1 MIHRGLEKDIFL
13 ICNRTH
19 GMRVKVSKKAI
30 RALGVAESFRK
41 SSDKAFLA
49 GVVMRSDFI
58 IDGFAINRTTV
69 SGDDATDS
77 VIALY
82 SSLSRK
88 DINLIMIG
96 GAVISMYNIVDI
108 NRVFEETGRPVVAVT
123 YRPSGGIED
132 AIKKRFPGNWER
144 KLEAYRKLGP
154 RREVTLKN
162 GFKVF
167 VRNIGID
174 DYDSKL
180 VLNRFTFFGR
190 IPEPIRVARLLAR
203 SLLPLETGIQ
213 RSAGHL

>member
-1 MIHRGLEKDIFL
+1 
-13 ICNRTH
+13 
-19 GMRVKVSKKAI
+19 MRVKASKKAI

-41 SSDKAFLA
+41 GSVKAFLA

-58 IDGFAINRTTV
+58 IDGFAINRTTI

-82 SSLSRK
+82 SSLGRQ
-88 DINLIMIG
+88 DINLVMIG
-96 GAVISMYNIVDI
+96 GAVISMYNIVDV
-108 NRVFEETGRPVVAVT
+108 NRVFEETGKPVLAVT
-123 YRPSGGIED
+123 YRPSEGIEE
-132 AIKKRFPGNWER
+132 ALKKHFPGNWEG
-144 KLEAYRKLGP
+144 KLEAYRRLGP

-174 DYDSKL
+174 DYDSRL
-180 VLNRFTFFGR
+180 VLNRFTRFGR

-203 SLLPLETGIQ
+203 SLLPMGATL
-213 RSAGHL
+213 

>member
-1 MIHRGLEKDIFL
+1 
-13 ICNRTH
+13 
-19 GMRVKVSKKAI
+19 MRVKASKKAI

-41 SSDKAFLA
+41 GSAKAFLA

-58 IDGFAINRTTV
+58 IDGFAINRTTI

-77 VIALY
+77 IIALY
-82 SSLSRK
+82 SSLGRR

-96 GAVISMYNIVDI
+96 GTVISMYNIIDV
-108 NRVFEETGRPVVAVT
+108 NRVFQETGRPVIAVT
-123 YRPSGGIED
+123 YRPSQGIED
-132 AIKKRFPGNWER
+132 AIKKHFPDDWER
-144 KLEAYRKLGP
+144 KLEAYRRLGP
-154 RREVTLKN
+154 RSEVKLKN

-167 VRNIGID
+167 VRSIGID

-203 SLLPLETGIQ
+203 SLLHLETGV
-213 RSAGHL
+213 

>member
-1 MIHRGLEKDIFL
+1 
-13 ICNRTH
+13 
-19 GMRVKVSKKAI
+19 MRVKASKKAI

-41 SSDKAFLA
+41 GSAKAFLA

-58 IDGFAINRTTV
+58 IDGFAINRTTI

-82 SSLSRK
+82 SSLGRQ
-88 DINLIMIG
+88 DINLVMIG
-96 GAVISMYNIVDI
+96 GAVISMYNIVDV
-108 NRVFEETGRPVVAVT
+108 NRVFEKTGKPVLIVT
-123 YRPSGGIED
+123 YRPSEGIEE
-132 AIKKRFPGNWER
+132 AIKKHFPGNWESR
-144 KLEAYRKLGP
+144 LEVYRRLGP

-174 DYDSKL
+174 DYDPKL
-180 VLNRFTFFGR
+180 VLNRFTRFGR

-203 SLLPLETGIQ
+203 SLLPMGATV
-213 RSAGHL
+213 